1 MALRSVVIISDPT
14 VFPPV
19 SPLPPVP
26 SPSFPFECS
35 DPHDAVPAILVF
47 RSRGITLKTH
57 ELSINNVIVSGALRS
72 AAGTND
78 WASNWVLVPKKTL
91 QNSHNILR
99 IHNGSPAFSSSA
111 ESFRLD
117 DVVILYES
125 TGRSR
130 PMLPTRSRR
139 RSSRRLRAP
148 ICLPPSGSSG
158 RRTIPPSTSG
168 GWRWSPRILNRSKIG
183 VLRDLWQN
191 AEKLH
196 RTASRAEYEELAS
209 HIYGRLREAWE
220 RGLEEVLLNRVIE
233 RLRIGIETQRARA
246 LLDITADDY
255 EALDRGITKCS
266 RWMAGHDQAA
276 AENAPLPG
284 PQELK
289 SDIDALDEWVAAIWQ
304 RRRKAQ

>member
-125 TGRSR
+125 TGAEPSDA
-130 PMLPTRSRR
+130 PDPVAPDIFSPAPGPDLPSPVWFQWTANDTPVDFWWLEVEPEDLEPVENWRLAGPLAKRR
-139 RSSRRLRAP
+139 EASQD
-148 ICLPPSGSSG
+148 CLP
-158 RRTIPPSTSG
+158 
-168 GWRWSPRILNRSKIG
+168 NG
-183 VLRDLWQN
+183 V
-191 AEKLH
+191 
-196 RTASRAEYEELAS
+196 
-209 HIYGRLREAWE
+209 
-220 RGLEEVLLNRVIE
+220 
-233 RLRIGIETQRARA
+233 
-246 LLDITADDY
+246 
-255 EALDRGITKCS
+255 
-266 RWMAGHDQAA
+266 
-276 AENAPLPG
+276 
-284 PQELK
+284 
-289 SDIDALDEWVAAIWQ
+289 
-304 RRRKAQ
+304 